1 MGGGGGSSPVLSST
15 EGKTLRPEMTTT
27 VNILLDGREDVL
39 TLPNG
44 AVRRD
49 SEGVFAFVPGPDG
62 PVRRTIRTGYR
73 GSDYTEVLE
82 GLVEGDEALV
92 GSVPNGG

>member
-1 MGGGGGSSPVLSST
+1 MPLIEIGPT

-39 TLPNG
+39 ALPNG

-49 SEGVFAFVPGPDG
+49 SEGVFAFLPGSSG
-62 PVRRTIRTGYR
+62 PERRAIRTGYR

-82 GLVEGDEALV
+82 GLAEGDEVLV
-92 GSVPNGG
+92 GSVPSGS